1 MEWVLL
7 MKIWIRLCGAVA
19 LAVII
24 FASLML
30 PAKWE
35 RLRTG
40 HWAVEH
46 FLAYF
51 AAR

>member
-1 MEWVLL
+1 MQWVLL

-40 HWAVEH
+40 HWAG
-46 FLAYF
+46 
-51 AAR
+51 